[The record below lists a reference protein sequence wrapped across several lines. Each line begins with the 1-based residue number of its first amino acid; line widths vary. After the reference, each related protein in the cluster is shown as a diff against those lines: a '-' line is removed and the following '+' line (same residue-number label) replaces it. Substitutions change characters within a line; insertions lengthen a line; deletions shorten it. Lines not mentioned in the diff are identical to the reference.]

1 MNYAL
6 NLQYIKQ
13 NYQRFLE
20 MVFKQTG
27 LKYKFIFI
35 TIAGIMI
42 TILAGSFVLHYLIK
56 LNGGYS
62 AYLLTGISSF
72 YILAGISGILLIT
85 KFMIQPVHHLIGTV
99 KEVCQ
104 GNLDVHFRKNHH
116 SKRMDEMDR
125 LYEGFDHMV
134 QNLRETIEAL
144 TRAKEDAEK
153 ALRESFESKTKL
165 EAIFSSISDGIMI
178 LDKDYRIL
186 KANPVIQKF
195 MGRSSAEINNQLCY
209 EMCNGTMQ
217 HCTFCRANVTFSTGE
232 HVTSYCTKRFSG
244 MEQERIFEIH
254 DFPLFNENGEVEQII
269 EYVKDVTDAVRMQ
282 ASLESSRRLAEIG
295 EMAAKVAHEVRNPLT
310 AIKGA
315 THYLRAEIADDE
327 MDTYLDLIEEQVGRV
342 NQVATNLL
350 DLSKPLKPVF
360 QPGRLERV
368 VERSLRVTHQQLS
381 HKKIEVIKESEELPE
396 IPLDE
401 HQMEQV
407 LVNLIQ
413 NSVDAM
419 STNGR
424 IRIALKM
431 FPDREAG
438 KERNAVLILSDNGCG
453 IQHQQ
458 RDEIFKPFFTTK
470 TKGTG
475 LGLTI
480 VKKIIDLH
488 QGTIEVESKAGEGTD
503 IIVTLPLEPQ
513 KHEEQKYYIGY

>member
-62 AYLLTGISSF
+62 AYFLTGISSF
-72 YILAGISGILLIT
+72 YILAGIIGILLIT

-282 ASLESSRRLAEIG
+282 ASQMMKWTPISI
-295 EMAAKVAHEVRNPLT
+295 
-310 AIKGA
+310 
-315 THYLRAEIADDE
+315 
-327 MDTYLDLIEEQVGRV
+327 
-342 NQVATNLL
+342 
-350 DLSKPLKPVF
+350 LSKSRWD
-360 QPGRLERV
+360 G
-368 VERSLRVTHQQLS
+368 
-381 HKKIEVIKESEELPE
+381 
-396 IPLDE
+396 
-401 HQMEQV
+401 
-407 LVNLIQ
+407 
-413 NSVDAM
+413 
-419 STNGR
+419 
-424 IRIALKM
+424 
-431 FPDREAG
+431 
-438 KERNAVLILSDNGCG
+438 
-453 IQHQQ
+453 
-458 RDEIFKPFFTTK
+458 
-470 TKGTG
+470 
-475 LGLTI
+475 
-480 VKKIIDLH
+480 
-488 QGTIEVESKAGEGTD
+488 
-503 IIVTLPLEPQ
+503 
-513 KHEEQKYYIGY
+513 

>member
-1 MNYAL
+1 
-6 NLQYIKQ
+6 
-13 NYQRFLE
+13 

-27 LKYKFIFI
+27 LKFKFIFI
-35 TIAGIMI
+35 AIAGIII
-42 TILAGSFVLHYLIK
+42 TTLAGSFLLHYLIK

-62 AYLLTGISSF
+62 AYLLAGITAF
-72 YILAGISGILLIT
+72 YILAGIIGVLMIT
-85 KFMIQPVHHLIGTV
+85 KFMIQPVHHLIGKV
-99 KEVCQ
+99 KEVCR
-104 GNLDVHFRKNHH
+104 GNLDVHIGADFYSN
-116 SKRMDEMDR
+116 RMDEMDR

-134 QNLRETIEAL
+134 QNLRETIRAL

-153 ALRESFESKTKL
+153 ALRESFESKAKM

-195 MGRSSAEINNQLCY
+195 MGRSSAEIHNQLCY

-217 HCTFCRANVTFSTGE
+217 HCAFCRANVTFSTGK
-232 HVTSYCTKRFSG
+232 HVTSYCTKRFSD
-244 MEQERIFEIH
+244 MDQERILEIH

-269 EYVKDVTDAVRMQ
+269 EYVKDVTDAVKMQ

-295 EMAAKVAHEVRNPLT
+295 EMAAKVAHEVRNPLS

-315 THYLRAEIADDE
+315 THYLRAEIADE
-327 MDTYLDLIEEQVGRV
+327 EVSTYLNLIEEQVGRV
-342 NQVATNLL
+342 DQVATNLL

-360 QPGRLERV
+360 QPGQLERV
-368 VERSLRVTHQQLS
+368 VERSLRVTQRQLS
-381 HKKIEVIKESEELPE
+381 GKKIEVIKEIEELPE

-431 FPDREAG
+431 SPNGEAG
-438 KERNAVLILSDNGCG
+438 NERSAVLMLIDNGCG
-453 IQHQQ
+453 IQQQ
-458 RDEIFKPFFTTK
+458 QCDEIFKPFFTTK

-488 QGTIEVESKAGEGTD
+488 QGTIAVESRAGEGTN
-503 IIVTLPLEPQ
+503 IIITLPLEPQ
-513 KHEEQKYYIGY
+513 KHEEQKYYISY